1 MGALFDTEKEMIQMK
16 QQNAPPV
23 LRRVRRLD
31 SIRLD
36 ADDRTYFTEEGYLVD
51 HPVLTSVGIFE
62 YRNPDGSVR
71 RELRLPGHVFAE
83 KSLKTYR
90 GKPVIITHSAGKI
103 SKNNVDR
110 EQIGT
115 ILSDGY
121 QDGDDVRAEI
131 IIHNT
136 DAMKSSGLKELSL
149 GYNLDLIEEP
159 GEWNGQPYD
168 AVQTNIVINHL
179 ALVASA
185 RAGDQARLNIDG
197 SDEPE
202 LKGGKVT
209 ASGSGRGNQEH
220 LPSGSSA
227 GVDDKKNK
235 GGKKTMA
242 NLNIDGFDM
251 TPEQMVEA
259 ISQYKASHEAGGAAA
274 AAGDGAGV
282 PGTAG
287 KEPPVGAAKQE
298 PAAGE
303 VPPAVLAA
311 SAAQEPPAAEPEK
324 KDADDLTP
332 LIAAV
337 EQLLAALKAKGGNTD
352 GAGREGTEPP
362 ASTGGGAPAGV
373 KQDGEGA
380 GNPAGCGKEDSNTA
394 GSGDM
399 SRSLNADSADDLFR
413 QRLGICRVGDRL
425 GLEGLEAMSIPDGKK
440 AVIAKV
446 LPDMRLDGKDTAYVD
461 AAYDI
466 AVEKACSRKDVD
478 YQRQQMAGGTPPG
491 MRTDGVG
498 SDGSMASRAR
508 QKMIDREGGSE

>member
-1 MGALFDTEKEMIQMK
+1 MK
-16 QQNAPPV
+16 QQNAPPK
-23 LRRVRRLD
+23 LKRVRRLD

-62 YRNPDGSVR
+62 YTNPDGTIR
-71 RELRLPGHVFAE
+71 RELRLPEHVFAE

-121 QDGDDVRAEI
+121 QDNDDVRAEI

-202 LKGGKVT
+202 LKGTK
-209 ASGSGRGNQEH
+209 ASGTGQKDKEMH
-220 LPSGSSA
+220 LPSGSHA
-227 GVDDKKNK
+227 GVDDKKNE
-235 GGKKTMA
+235 GGKKPMA

-251 TPEQMVEA
+251 TPEQLVEA
-259 ISQYKASHEAGGAAA
+259 ISQYRAAHEGTGGAA
-274 AAGDGAGV
+274 AAGDGAGT
-282 PGTAG
+282 P
-287 KEPPVGAAKQE
+287 KKPESAAAQ
-298 PAAGE
+298 E
-303 VPPAVLAA
+303 VPPAVPATEA
-311 SAAQEPPAAEPEK
+311 PPAAEPEK
-324 KDADDLTP
+324 KDADNLTP
-332 LIAAV
+332 LISAV
-337 EQLLAALKAKGGNTD
+337 EQLLAVLKAKGGNVD
-352 GAGREGTEPP
+352 G
-362 ASTGGGAPAGV
+362 TGGAAAPVSAGEGAPAGA

-380 GNPAGCGKEDSNTA
+380 GAPAGCGKEDTNTD

-399 SRSLNADSADDLFR
+399 SQSLNADSADDLFR
-413 QRLGICRVGDRL
+413 QRLGICRIGDRL
-425 GLEGLEAMSIPDGKK
+425 GIEGLESMSIPDGKK

-446 LPDMRLDGKDTAYVD
+446 LPDMRLDGKDMAYVD

-466 AVEKACSRKDVD
+466 AVESACRRKDVNF
-478 YQRQQMAGGTPPG
+478 QRQQMASGVPPA
-491 MRTDGVG
+491 MRTDGIG
-498 SDGSMASRAR
+498 SDGSMASQAR
-508 QKMIDREGGSE
+508 QKMIDREGGKE

>member
-1 MGALFDTEKEMIQMK
+1 MK
-16 QQNAPPV
+16 QQNSSPV

-36 ADDRTYFTEEGYLVD
+36 ADDRTYFTDEGYLVD

-62 YRNPDGSVR
+62 YTNPDGTLR
-71 RELRLPGHVFAE
+71 RELRLPEHVFAD

-90 GKPVIITHSAGKI
+90 GKPVIITHCAGKI
-103 SKNNVDR
+103 SKDNVDR

-149 GYNLDLIEEP
+149 GYNLDLLEEP

-185 RAGDQARLNIDG
+185 RAGDQARLNIDS

-209 ASGSGRGNQEH
+209 ISDIGQGNTEIH
-220 LPSGSSA
+220 LPSGSHA
-227 GVDDKKNK
+227 GVDDRKNYE
-235 GGKKTMA
+235 GGKKPMKG
-242 NLNIDGFDM
+242 LYMDGFDM
-251 TPEQMVEA
+251 TPEQLVEA
-259 ISQYKASHEAGGAAA
+259 LNQYKASCGSVKDADA

-282 PGTAG
+282 TGVAG
-287 KEPPVGAAKQE
+287 KKPTAVQE
-298 PAAGE
+298 APAASVIE
-303 VPPAVLAA
+303 ESL
-311 SAAQEPPAAEPEK
+311 AAEPEK
-324 KDADDLTP
+324 KDADDQTS

-337 EQLLAALKAKGGNTD
+337 EQLLSVLKKKDGNTD
-352 GAGREGTEPP
+352 STERERAVAPVSAGEGVSVGT
-362 ASTGGGAPAGV
+362 

-380 GNPAGCGKEDSNTA
+380 RESAGCGKEDTNA
-394 GSGDM
+394 DGSGDM
-399 SRSLNADSADDLFR
+399 SQPLNVDSADDLFR
-413 QRLGICRVGDRL
+413 QRLGICRIGDRL
-425 GLEGLEAMSIPDGKK
+425 GIEGLEGMSILEGKRT
-440 AVIAKV
+440 VIAKV
-446 LPDMRLDGKDTAYVD
+446 FPDMHLDGKDMAYVD

-466 AVEKACSRKDVD
+466 AVEKASKRKDVS
-478 YQRQQMAGGTPPG
+478 YQCAQMASGVFPA
-491 MRTDGVG
+491 MRTDGLG
-498 SDGSMASRAR
+498 SDGSMAFRAR
-508 QKMIDREGGSE
+508 HNMIEREGGNE

>member
-1 MGALFDTEKEMIQMK
+1 MK

-62 YRNPDGSVR
+62 YRNPDGTVR
-71 RELRLPGHVFAE
+71 RELRLPEHVFAE

-115 ILSDGY
+115 ILSGGY

-149 GYNLDLIEEP
+149 GYNLDLVEEP

-179 ALVASA
+179 ALVANA
-185 RAGDQARLNIDG
+185 RAGEQARLNIDG

-202 LKGGKVT
+202 LKGGKITVLR
-209 ASGSGRGNQEH
+209 ADPGNRAADAVMHLLSGQGTGADDRKQDEGGR
-220 LPSGSSA
+220 
-227 GVDDKKNK
+227 
-235 GGKKTMA
+235 KTMV
-242 NLNIDGFDM
+242 NLNMDGFDM
-251 TPEQMVEA
+251 TPEQLVEA
-259 ISQYKASHEAGGAAA
+259 INQYKAFHGGTGPA
-274 AAGDGAGV
+274 AAGDGTGV
-282 PGTAG
+282 SGAAG
-287 KEPPVGAAKQE
+287 KEPSAGMEKQE
-298 PAAGE
+298 PAAGQE
-303 VPPAVLAA
+303 ILPAA
-311 SAAQEPPAAEPEK
+311 SAAPAGKESPVPEPEK

-332 LIAAV
+332 LISAV

-352 GAGREGTEPP
+352 SAEGGAAVP
-362 ASTGGGAPAGV
+362 ASAEEGASSGV

-380 GNPAGCGKEDSNTA
+380 GNPAGCGKEDTGTD
-394 GSGDM
+394 GSGDR

-425 GLEGLEAMSIPDGKK
+425 GLEGLEAMSILDGKK

-466 AVEKACSRKDVD
+466 AVEKAGRRKDVD
-478 YQRQQMAGGTPPG
+478 YQRQQMAFGLPPA

-498 SDGSMASRAR
+498 SDGSMASQAR
-508 QKMIDREGGSE
+508 LKMIEREGGNA

>member
-1 MGALFDTEKEMIQMK
+1 MK
-16 QQNAPPV
+16 QQNAPPA

-62 YRNPDGSVR
+62 YRNPDGTVR
-71 RELRLPGHVFAE
+71 RELRLPEHVFAE

-115 ILSDGY
+115 ILSNGY
-121 QDGDDVRAEI
+121 QDNDDVRAEI

-179 ALVASA
+179 ALVANA

-202 LKGGKVT
+202 LKGAKVT
-209 ASGSGRGNQEH
+209 AAGSGRENQEH

-227 GVDDKKNK
+227 GVDDKKNE
-235 GGKKTMA
+235 GGRKPMA

-251 TPEQMVEA
+251 TPEQLVEA

-274 AAGDGAGV
+274 GDSAGA

-298 PAAGE
+298 SAAAE
-303 VPPAVLAA
+303 VPPAVPAA
-311 SAAQEPPAAEPEK
+311 SAPQEPPAAEPEK
-324 KDADDLTP
+324 KDADDLAP
-332 LIAAV
+332 LISAV
-337 EQLLAALKAKGGNTD
+337 EQFLAVLKAKSGNMD
-352 GAGREGTEPP
+352 GAGGEGTEPSVS
-362 ASTGGGAPAGV
+362 AGEGAPAAE
-373 KQDGEGA
+373 KQDGDGSGE
-380 GNPAGCGKEDSNTA
+380 PAGCGKEDANA
-394 GSGDM
+394 DGSGDM

-413 QRLGICRVGDRL
+413 QRLGICRIGDRI
-425 GLEGLEAMSIPDGKK
+425 GLEGLEAMSILDGKK

-446 LPDMRLDGKDTAYVD
+446 LPDMRLDGKDAAYVD

-466 AVEKACSRKDVD
+466 AVEKAGKRKDVN
-478 YQRQQMAGGTPPG
+478 YQRQQMAGGTSPG

-498 SDGSMASRAR
+498 SDGSMASQAR
-508 QKMIDREGGSE
+508 QKMIEREGGNA